1 MAVGTPNPQGSPNP
15 GSPGPDVS
23 QSLEEAL
30 RGIDKDFSEADALH
44 VLDLL
49 DQANQRELGAPPSA
63 NGRLPDY

>member
-1 MAVGTPNPQGSPNP
+1 M
-15 GSPGPDVS
+15 S

-49 DQANQRELGAPPSA
+49 DQANQRELGPSPPA